1 MVREPASPP
10 PVAERPL
17 PRFFLAEPP
26 SGARPGRLLPE
37 DAEHARRT
45 LRLGPGARVVGLDGE
60 GGRWPLVVRGVER
73 DEVTVSPAGD
83 PEREPAAGEP
93 GAPLPWIELAV
104 AWPRKARAEGMIG
117 PLTQLGAAAITPL
130 DARWRGEAPAPGG
143 VDERWRRLAREAC
156 KQSGRAWLP
165 VLAGA
170 RSPLEL
176 LEERPGSPV
185 AVFDPHRGMA
195 FDTWVRSLVPV
206 RASGPGTRERPIVLA
221 VGPEGGFTPDE
232 LELFHLRGA
241 TSVRLAPHVL
251 RVEVAAIAALAVAVC
266 TWTS

>member
-1 MVREPASPP
+1 MAREPGSPTL
-10 PVAERPL
+10 ERPS
-17 PRFFLAEPP
+17 PRFFLAEAP
-26 SGARPGRLLPE
+26 SEARPGRLLPE

-45 LRLGPGARVVGLDGE
+45 LRLGPGARIVGLDGA

-73 DEVTVSPAGD
+73 DEVTVALGGE

-93 GAPLPWIELAV
+93 GSPLPWIELAV

-130 DARWRGEAPAPGG
+130 DARWRGEGPAPHRA
-143 VDERWRRLAREAC
+143 DERWLRLAREAC

-165 VLAGA
+165 VLGGA
-170 RSPLEL
+170 ATPAEL
-176 LEERPGSPV
+176 LEERTASPI
-185 AVFDPHRGMA
+185 AVLDPHRGMA

-206 RASGPGTRERPIVLA
+206 CGAGPGTRERPIVLA
-221 VGPEGGFTPDE
+221 VGPEGGFAPEE

-266 TWTS
+266 AWTA